1 VIRAARA
8 RARIKGYVVGE
19 LIPDAASRD
28 PLADGLLDSLAISQ
42 LVAFLEDEFDV
53 SFDDADL
60 VAANFESLD
69 AVAALVEAARSSPPR
84 R

>member
-1 VIRAARA
+1 MTARVRTRIRA
-8 RARIKGYVVGE
+8 YVVGE
-19 LIPDAASRD
+19 LTPDAASRD

-53 SFDDADL
+53 ALDDADL

-69 AVAALVEAARSSPPR
+69 AVAALVEAARSSPR